1 MSSRIGLRWRFATFL
16 AVIISVLVATAS
28 RAAESGVLRATLTNG
43 LRIVIVPNTLA
54 PVVSTSLNY
63 LVGSDEA
70 PKGFPGMAHAQEHM
84 MFRGSLGLNAD
95 QLANI
100 GSIMGGNFNASTT
113 QNLTQYI
120 FTVPA
125 SDLDVVLHIEA
136 LRMANV
142 TDSKQGWDQERGALK
157 QEVAQDVSSPE
168 YIAHDRLRAAMFADT
183 PYEHDALGT
192 RETFDSTTPSM
203 LKSFHDTWYAPN
215 NAVLVVVGDIDPT
228 TTLEKIKSFFG
239 AIQPKILPPRAPIAL
254 KPVDRTPITVETDR
268 PVATRMIAMRL
279 PGLNNPDFP
288 ALELLADV
296 LASRRFELYGLV
308 PQGKAIRANFS
319 IDPLPEASIGTA
331 SISIRPGGDID
342 GAEQEV
348 RKILERVARDGV
360 PVDLVAAAKIQE
372 HREAEFSKNSIE
384 NLASV
389 WSDAIALNGLQS
401 PEEDLERTDKVTP
414 EEVNRVARKYL
425 ALENA
430 VSVTAMPRNGKRS
443 PIAEE
448 SSFGR
453 ENITLDEAKSPTR
466 NSNMTYF
473 RPC

>member
-1 MSSRIGLRWRFATFL
+1 M
-16 AVIISVLVATAS
+16 
-28 RAAESGVLRATLTNG
+28 
-43 LRIVIVPNTLA
+43 
-54 PVVSTSLNY
+54 
-63 LVGSDEA
+63 
-70 PKGFPGMAHAQEHM
+70 
-84 MFRGSLGLNAD
+84 
-95 QLANI
+95 
-100 GSIMGGNFNASTT
+100 MGGNFNASTT
-113 QNLTQYI
+113 ENLTQYL

-142 TDSKQGWDQERGALK
+142 TDNEQSWNQERGALE

-183 PYEHDALGT
+183 PYKRDALGS
-192 RETFDSTTPSM
+192 RETFDNTTPSM
-203 LKSFHDTWYAPN
+203 LRSFHDAWYAPN

-239 AIQPKILPPRAPIAL
+239 AIQAKILPARAPIIL
-254 KPVDRTPITVETDR
+254 KPVDQTPITVDTDR

-279 PGLNNPDFP
+279 PGLNSPDFP

-308 PQGKAIRANFS
+308 PQGKVIRASFS
-319 IDPLPEASIGTA
+319 IDPLPEASIGAA
-331 SISIRPGGDID
+331 SISIRPGSDID
-342 GAEQEV
+342 AAEQEV

-360 PVDLVAAAKIQE
+360 PADLVAAAKIQE

-384 NLASV
+384 DLASA

-401 PEEDLERTDKVTP
+401 PEEDLARIDKVTP

-425 ALENA
+425 ELKNA

-443 PIAEE
+443 LMAQQA
-448 SSFGR
+448 SFGR
-453 ENITLDEAKSPTR
+453 ENITLAEAKLTPLPEWAKSALDHVVVPQSTLHPVVSTLP
-466 NSNMTYF
+466 NGITLIAQPEDVSDTVSELAPENETVA
-473 RPC
+473 